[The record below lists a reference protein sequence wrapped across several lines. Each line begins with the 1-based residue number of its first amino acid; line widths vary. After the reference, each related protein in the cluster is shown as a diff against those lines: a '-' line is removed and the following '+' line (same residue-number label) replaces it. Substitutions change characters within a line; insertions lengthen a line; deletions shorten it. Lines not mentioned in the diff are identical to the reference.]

1 MHSETVEK
9 SAQSHRPMTKQEKKV
24 IWASSLGTVF
34 EWYDFGL
41 YGTLAVVL
49 GQHFFSAFDPA
60 IRNVFVLLAFAAGFL
75 VRPFGAALFGRIGD
89 LSGRKYTFLITIIL
103 MGLATFLVGVLPTYG
118 SIGIAA
124 PICLIVL
131 RMIQGLAVGGEY
143 GGAAIYVAEHA
154 PSDRRGYYTSW
165 IQTTANIGVLMTLTI
180 VVGIRMYLG
189 EQAFLD
195 YGWRIPFLLS
205 IILLVISVWVRLQ
218 MQESPAFLKMKAEG
232 KQSKAPI
239 KEALGQWRNLK
250 MILIALFGLIAGQA
264 VVNYTGQFYALFFM
278 QGVLKIDLFT
288 STVMIAWAIFF
299 GTAGFI
305 FFGSLSDKVGRKP
318 VILLGCFIAAVTYFP
333 IYSSLTKLG
342 SPNLDKALET
352 VVTELRVDKNGCGS
366 VFDPVGIRTFTSD
379 CDIARVS
386 LARAAVKYTLIERDP
401 GTPTELTIGG
411 SQVRIVPSISENIA
425 AISKAAQKAGYP
437 GPNDPSIFKADS
449 IFAPFQSLRGFMIM
463 GLLLIL
469 TLYMAAVYTPI
480 AAALVEFFPTRIR
493 YTALSIPYHIG
504 NGWFGGFVPPTAF
517 AMVASTGDIY
527 FGLWYPITVACLTV
541 LIGTLFVPE
550 TKGREI

>member
-1 MHSETVEK
+1 
-9 SAQSHRPMTKQEKKV
+9 MTKQEKKV
-24 IWASSLGTVF
+24 IWASSLGTAF

-75 VRPFGAALFGRIGD
+75 VRPFGAVLFGRIGD

-103 MGLATFLVGVLPTYG
+103 MGLATFLVGVLPTYE

-218 MQESPAFLKMKAEG
+218 LQESPAFLKMKAEG
-232 KQSKAPI
+232 KQAKAPI
-239 KEALGQWRNLK
+239 AEALGQWRNLK

-318 VILLGCFIAAVTYFP
+318 VILLGCLVAAVTYFP

-352 VVTELRVDKNGCGS
+352 VVTELRVDKNSCGS

-386 LARAAVKYTLIERDP
+386 LARAAVKYTLIERDS

-425 AISKAAQKAGYP
+425 VISKAAQKAGYP

-449 IFAPFQSLRGFMIM
+449 IFAPFQSMRGFMIT

-469 TLYMAAVYTPI
+469 TLYMAAVYAPI

-527 FGLWYPITVACLTV
+527 FGLWYPITVAGLTV
-541 LIGTLFVPE
+541 LVGMLFVPE

>member
-1 MHSETVEK
+1 
-9 SAQSHRPMTKQEKKV
+9 MTKQEKKV

-89 LSGRKYTFLITIIL
+89 LAGRKYTFLITIIL

-401 GTPTELTIGG
+401 GTPTELMIGG

-469 TLYMAAVYTPI
+469 TLYMAAVYAPI

>member
-1 MHSETVEK
+1 
-9 SAQSHRPMTKQEKKV
+9 MTKQEKKV